1 LLHAALLHLSHL
13 LHHLGIH
20 AAVGTALATAHAVH
34 HLLHHLRV
42 LLHHLRIH
50 ATGHATALHLLLH
63 HLEVLLHAL
72 PVLCHHRWA
81 HVVRTASLG
90 SLVLLSAEVGL
101 VRSAAS
107 ACTAKATAATSAA
120 ALLAEV
126 ATRLGTLDFDRLAV
140 NGEGLGKG
148 TLDSDIIVEGD
159 EAETTGTASVLVHH
173 EGAVEHVAELRKELA
188 EVGLGGFLAHT
199 TDEDLGGLLLLVT
212 WDGALGVDLC

>member
-1 LLHAALLHLSHL
+1 M
-13 LHHLGIH
+13 
-20 AAVGTALATAHAVH
+20 AT
-34 HLLHHLRV
+34 
-42 LLHHLRIH
+42 
-50 ATGHATALHLLLH
+50 
-63 HLEVLLHAL
+63 
-72 PVLCHHRWA
+72 
-81 HVVRTASLG
+81 RTRPA
-90 SLVLLSAEVGL
+90 
-101 VRSAAS
+101 
-107 ACTAKATAATSAA
+107 SAA

-199 TDEDLGGLLLLVT
+199 TDEDLGCALLLLT
-212 WDGALGVDLC
+212 RNSTLWVDLRKGWSESSDGEL